1 MSAALPTVLRL
12 SALPATLDAEQMTQL
27 AAGRR
32 FRLEHILSG
41 DHASAPGFWYDQA
54 EDEWAILLSGRA
66 VLDFEA
72 GEVELGA
79 GDAVLIPAHLRHRVS
94 RSENAVW
101 LALHVL
107 DPL

>member
-1 MSAALPTVLRL
+1 MNAALPTVLRL
-12 SALPATLDAEQMTQL
+12 GTLPADLHAERITEL

-41 DHASAPGFWYDQA
+41 DHTSAPGFWYDQDS
-54 EDEWAILLSGRA
+54 DEWAILLSGRA
-66 VLDFEA
+66 GLEFEE

-79 GDAVLIPAHLRHRVS
+79 GDAVLIPAHLRHRVA
-94 RSENAVW
+94 RSENAIW

-107 DPL
+107 DSL

>member
-1 MSAALPTVLRL
+1 MSAALPTVLPL
-12 SALPATLDAEQMTQL
+12 STLPAALDAELMTQL

-66 VLDFEA
+66 VLEFEE
-72 GEVELGA
+72 GTLELGA
-79 GDAVLIPAHLRHRVS
+79 GDAVLIPAHLRHRVA
-94 RSENAVW
+94 RSDNAVW
-101 LALHVL
+101 LALHM
-107 DPL
+107 

>member
-66 VLDFEA
+66 VLEFEA
-72 GEVELGA
+72 GEVALGP
-79 GDAVLIPAHLRHRVS
+79 GDAVLIPAHLRHRVA

>member
-66 VLDFEA
+66 VLEFEA
-72 GEVELGA
+72 GELELGA
-79 GDAVLIPAHLRHRVS
+79 GDAVLIPAHLRHRVA

>member
-1 MSAALPTVLRL
+1 MSAALPPVLRL
-12 SALPATLDAEQMTQL
+12 GALPADLRAERITEL

-32 FRLEHILSG
+32 FHLEHILSG

-54 EDEWAILLSGRA
+54 DDEWAILLSGRV
-66 VLDFEA
+66 VLEFEA

-79 GDAVLIPAHLRHRVS
+79 GDAVLIPAHLRHRVA
-94 RSENAVW
+94 RSENAIW

-107 DPL
+107 DSL